1 MKKFQ
6 FKLSH
11 MRELKSRILDEEQG
25 VLQQLKSEQAQLEN
39 RINTLHQEF
48 GELSNQ
54 MLQAQQKG
62 TTALEIR
69 GYSMQLDSIRMQLEE
84 LSNEL
89 QKAAARVEKQTQV
102 VIAANQEVSKLD
114 KLEDKQ
120 YEAYRRQ
127 ADKAEEQRI
136 EELVVQGISRKD
148 AD

>member
-1 MKKFQ
+1 
-6 FKLSH
+6 

-48 GELSNQ
+48 DELSLQ

-69 GYSMQLDSIRMQLEE
+69 RYSMQIDSIRMQLED
-84 LSNEL
+84 LSKEL
-89 QKAAARVEKQTQV
+89 QKAADRVEKQTQV

-127 ADKAEEQRI
+127 ADKAEELRI

-148 AD
+148 AE